1 MRYAMF
7 IGREKELE
15 KVLIYYFLNS
25 IMRVDSKETLYAR
38 TIILRH

>member
-25 IMRVDSKETLYAR
+25 RSDC
-38 TIILRH
+38 II

>member
-15 KVLIYYFLNS
+15 KVLRYYFLNS
-25 IMRVDSKETLYAR
+25 RSDC
-38 TIILRH
+38 II